1 MKSLGLATG
10 LLGATVA
17 LRGVSPVG
25 AAATLVLAVAAIA
38 AAAIGAAR
46 NAEAAGQRAALAQA
60 APTTLQPAAGALTRT
75 ADNVAS
81 FYRALGEV
89 RYGEQQVRTL
99 FGLADKTG
107 LVLSEGEYLS
117 SYDKGGRFHTYR
129 ITLPVRGPYGAVW
142 QFAMLSLSSIPF
154 ASLDEISFRRN
165 SVGETDVQARVRLTI
180 YLADAEPR

>member
-1 MKSLGLATG
+1 MKSLGLATR

-25 AAATLVLAVAAIA
+25 AAAALVLAAAAIS

-46 NAEAAGQRAALAQA
+46 KAEAAGYRAALAQA
-60 APTTLQPAAGALTRT
+60 APPPKPAGGALTRT
-75 ADNVAS
+75 ADNVAG
-81 FYRALGEV
+81 FYSTLGEV

-99 FGLADKTG
+99 FGLADKAG

-117 SYDKGGRFHTYR
+117 GYDKGGRFHTYR
-129 ITLPVRGPYGAVW
+129 VTLPVHGPYGAVW
-142 QFAMLSLSSIPF
+142 QFAMLALSSIPF

-180 YLADAEPR
+180 YLAGEEAR